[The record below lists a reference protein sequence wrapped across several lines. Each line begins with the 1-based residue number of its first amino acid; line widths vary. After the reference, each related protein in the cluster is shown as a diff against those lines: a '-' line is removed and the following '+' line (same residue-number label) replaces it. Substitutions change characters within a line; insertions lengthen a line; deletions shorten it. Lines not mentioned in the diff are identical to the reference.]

1 MKRKNDQA
9 GNNFKLMTA
18 SGVILLLFSLY
29 FIRETVLLPCR
40 EAIASRSWLPTQAEV
55 VSASLTARGTE
66 LRIDYRYTVGG
77 RPYGSRRYDF
87 FGRTHGT
94 AETLLPLLRR
104 FPAGKRITCHADPRR
119 PFEAVIER
127 SVPGRYYVR
136 LAAGLAGAAAGL
148 LLIVCAFRSR
158 FRRRPPVQ

>member
-18 SGVILLLFSLY
+18 SSVILLLFSLY

-77 RPYGSRRYDF
+77 RPYG
-87 FGRTHGT
+87 T

-119 PFEAVIER
+119 PFEAVIDR

-158 FRRRPPVQ
+158 FRRRPSVQ

>member
-55 VSASLTARGTE
+55 VSASLTARGT
-66 LRIDYRYTVGG
+66 G
-77 RPYGSRRYDF
+77 RPYGSHRYDF

>member
-40 EAIASRSWLPTQAEV
+40 EAIASRNWLPTQAEV

-77 RPYGSRRYDF
+77 RPYGSHRYDF

-104 FPAGKRITCHADPRR
+104 FPAGKRRR
-119 PFEAVIER
+119 SGR
-127 SVPGRYYVR
+127 SVSAVPCVR
-136 LAAGLAGAAAGL
+136 PKKSYRCEPYG
-148 LLIVCAFRSR
+148 
-158 FRRRPPVQ
+158 RPPTV

>member
-40 EAIASRSWLPTQAEV
+40 EAIASRSWLPTQAEI
-55 VSASLTARGTE
+55 VSVSLTARGTE

-77 RPYGSRRYDF
+77 RPYGSHRYDF

-94 AETLLPLLRR
+94 AETLLPLLR
-104 FPAGKRITCHADPRR
+104 HADPRR
-119 PFEAVIER
+119 PFEAVIDR

-158 FRRRPPVQ
+158 FRRRPSVQ